1 MATSRRSFIKR
12 LGAGVACA
20 AIAPELIAAE
30 GGKKKAPVGRYP
42 RLDYDVIVAGAG
54 PGGIASAV
62 AAARNGARVLLIEE
76 DMTPGGAPV
85 DMYVTFMCGGP
96 RVGLFRQLV
105 QTLNNEFPVGGIPCD
120 TFGKSGSDGKNHWW
134 MPSSFAIA
142 YRRLIESQPG
152 IDLMCGAP
160 VFDAM
165 VKDKGNRNQVYGV
178 RVIRNGCLQEITAPV
193 TIDATGA
200 GIGAATAG
208 GSIM

>member
-30 GGKKKAPVGRYP
+30 GGKDNRTPVGRYP

-85 DMYVTFMCGGP
+85 DMYVTFMCVYYAYGKLDGWEAVQNYAISLWEASLVTLSARAAPTVRTIGGC
-96 RVGLFRQLV
+96 RHHLR
-105 QTLNNEFPVGGIPCD
+105 
-120 TFGKSGSDGKNHWW
+120 
-134 MPSSFAIA
+134 
-142 YRRLIESQPG
+142 
-152 IDLMCGAP
+152 
-160 VFDAM
+160 
-165 VKDKGNRNQVYGV
+165 
-178 RVIRNGCLQEITAPV
+178 
-193 TIDATGA
+193 
-200 GIGAATAG
+200 
-208 GSIM
+208 